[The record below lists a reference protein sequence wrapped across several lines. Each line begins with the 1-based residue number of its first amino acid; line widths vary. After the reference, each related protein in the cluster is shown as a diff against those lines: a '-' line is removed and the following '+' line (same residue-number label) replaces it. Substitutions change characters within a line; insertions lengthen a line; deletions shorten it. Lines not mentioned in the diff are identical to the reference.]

1 MSAVESLGSATV
13 ICTDKTGTLTRNE
26 LRVDNVFWQ
35 SVSYPCKDWCN
46 KTNAAEGKTLFL
58 CAIRQAHSLDIG
70 ENSMPAAGDPLERVL
85 VNYARQFDEILPKAH
100 RLAEI
105 PFEDSRRRQSVIVEI
120 KNEIWLLIKGAPEV
134 ITGLCD
140 SSVHDD
146 GNIGLFEKIKPA
158 VAKQAVRYAES
169 GAKVLGYACRRIVEA
184 ELNALTSADG
194 KVNFD
199 QFVNPADLEKNLAFL
214 GLVTL
219 ADPLRD
225 EVPAAVDKCRSAG
238 LRVIMITGDH
248 PETARY
254 VACRSGIFKS
264 ERARMVTG
272 AELEHWNDTQL
283 QLALS
288 LDEIGFAR
296 VHAIQKLRIVR
307 ALQDKKEIVAVT
319 GDGVNDAPALHGA
332 HIGIAMGLCGTEVA
346 RESADVVLLDDNF
359 ASIVEGIR
367 EGRGIFRNIQNF
379 MTYIL
384 SSNVPEAIPLVLYA
398 LLPIP
403 LPMSIPQIL
412 AIDLGTDLVP
422 AIGLG
427 SEPARPFSRREAG
440 KKNGRHIL
448 TSGLLLKA
456 FLWLGTWQTA
466 AAMSLFFSTLYVDG
480 WRWGDPVEA
489 GSLMARRAS
498 TAAFISVICMQAANV
513 FVCRERRTLFAFKA
527 PANKIILSGV
537 VIEFL
542 LIPVFIYVPFFRD
555 MLGTAPVPPKLILP
569 VLGFIFAFLI
579 CEKIRRAITKKIC
592 APTSYESS

>member
-1 MSAVESLGSATV
+1 MGSATV

-26 LRVDNVFWQ
+26 LRVENVFWQ
-35 SVSYPCKDWCN
+35 SVSYPCEEWCN
-46 KTNAAEGKTLFL
+46 KANAADGKILFL
-58 CAIRQAHSLDIG
+58 CAIRQAHALDTG

-85 VNYARQFDEILPKAH
+85 VGYARQFDEILPKAQ

-105 PFEDSRRRQSVIVEI
+105 PFEDSRRRQSVIVKI
-120 KNEIWLLIKGAPEV
+120 KNDIWLLCKGAPEV

-146 GNIGLFEKIKPA
+146 GKIGPFEKIGPA
-158 VAKQAVRYAES
+158 IAEQAGRYAES
-169 GAKVLGYACRRIVEA
+169 GAKVLGYACRKIDEA
-184 ELNALTSADG
+184 ELIAVTSADA
-194 KVNFD
+194 KVID
-199 QFVNPADLEKNLAFL
+199 DRFVNPAEIEKNLAFL

-254 VACRSGIFKS
+254 VACRSGIFS
-264 ERARMVTG
+264 NERARMVTG
-272 AELEHWNDTQL
+272 AELEHWSDTQL

-307 ALQDKKEIVAVT
+307 ALQQKKEIVAVT

-427 SEPARPFSRREAG
+427 SEPARPFSEQGAG
-440 KKNGRHIL
+440 RKTHRHIL

-456 FLWLGTWQTA
+456 FLWLGAWQTA
-466 AAMSLFFSTLYVDG
+466 AAMSLFFATLYIDG
-480 WRWGDPVEA
+480 WSWGQPVEA

-513 FVCRERRTLFAFKA
+513 FVCRDQRALIGRKA
-527 PANKIILSGV
+527 AANKIILSGV
-537 VIEFL
+537 VIEIL
-542 LIPVFIYVPFFRD
+542 LIPVFVYVPFFRD
-555 MLGTAPVPPKLILP
+555 MLGTAPVPPELILP
-569 VLGFIFAFLI
+569 ISGFIFAFLI
-579 CEKIRRAITKKIC
+579 CEKIRRAIKEKFC
-592 APTSYESS
+592 PSTSHESS